1 MSNDILS
8 IVELS
13 LNSVLNGRL
22 NLSKSRKGKSQ
33 VSFNNYDL
41 NEMSR
46 IDPWKL
52 SRRIE
57 NKNNCQ

>member
-13 LNSVLNGRL
+13 LNSALNGRL

-33 VSFNNYDL
+33 VSFDNYDL

-46 IDPWKL
+46 IEP
-52 SRRIE
+52 
-57 NKNNCQ
+57 